1 MQLTLV
7 DDLPFATLTLTHEGA
22 TLAITNV
29 LIDTGSATTILAADQ
44 VALIGLVPAPD
55 DMLYTIRGVG
65 GTEVVFT
72 RRVEALQLG
81 GYSLPDFEIE
91 VGGMDYGFAINGI
104 VGMDFLTRAKAVI
117 DLGKLTI
124 TFNGQR

>member
-7 DDLPFATLTLTHEGA
+7 DDLPFATRTLTHEGA

-91 VGGMDYGFAINGI
+91 VGGMDCGFAINGI

-117 DLGKLTI
+117 DLGQLTI
-124 TFNGQR
+124 TVSG

>member
-7 DDLPFATLTLTHEGA
+7 DDLPFATRTLTHEGA

-91 VGGMDYGFAINGI
+91 VGGMDYSFATNSI

-117 DLGKLTI
+117 DLGQLTI
-124 TFNGQR
+124 NVSS